1 MMIRELVQNGGPIM
15 VVLLIMN
22 LLGMAVI
29 IRKIF
34 TCFLAGPQLV
44 QIRAELRE
52 FKSPWHDWSMEILKT
67 RISLKCQPFKKGL
80 LWIRLIATISPLLG
94 LLGTVLGL
102 LITFET
108 LSRSG
113 QMNPELFSRGLYQ
126 ALFTTVAGLVVAIP
140 HTVAYNL
147 FLNWVDS
154 CERRILAD
162 LMQEGVKH
170 A

>member
-1 MMIRELVQNGGPIM
+1 MLRELVQNGGPIM
-15 VVLLIMN
+15 VLLLIMN
-22 LLGMAVI
+22 LVGMAVI

-34 TCFLAGPQLV
+34 TCLLAGPRLAR
-44 QIRAELRE
+44 IREELRE
-52 FKSPWHDWSMEILKT
+52 FKSPWHDMSLEILKT

-80 LWIRLIATISPLLG
+80 LWIRLTATISPLLG

-162 LMQEGVKH
+162 LMQEGEKN